1 MNSVYTPS
9 GVLATLLWVTL
20 LPLTIAL
27 PARSAEPAV
36 DIKQLRYEAA
46 HKDRRII
53 FDNDGNE
60 VVYYMDEATP
70 EALLKKR
77 TTGVLNTQVDTIIY
91 CTWSSGF
98 SYFTHNTKAGVPF
111 VSTAEEPG
119 KGPNSG
125 FSNNKTQALFD
136 VGLDPLTIV
145 TDYCR
150 KNEIEILW
158 SMRMNDIHDAW
169 GAWYSPVL
177 FPPVKKEHPEWLIGT
192 KDNRPP
198 NGSWTSVDYAVP
210 EIRDMAFSYFEEVCN
225 NYDVDGVELDFF
237 RHPVYFKRF
246 AFEGTTTPEERQ
258 MMTDLIT
265 RIRVM
270 ADEVG
275 TRRGRPI
282 LITVRVPDSVDY
294 CRDMGLDIERWMK
307 DDLIDI
313 MVVSGYFRL
322 NPWEES
328 VALGKKYDVP
338 IYPSL
343 SESRHRDAEAKKIRS
358 SIESYR
364 ARAMDVW
371 QSGAAG
377 VYMFNFFAS
386 PHPLW
391 SELGDPK
398 ALTRLDK
405 VYTTGAR
412 GLEEL
417 NYWNKKGKQYLH
429 REHLSPEEPRT
440 VAPGETA
447 NVVLRVDQPEPDAV
461 VTLSLRIKDN
471 VATDSLAVVY
481 KDITLEQIASEG
493 NWRTYKVIPSAIHTG
508 MNRIAF
514 TNEHTAPNAIII
526 DDMNLRVS
534 YPKK

>member
-1 MNSVYTPS
+1 MATHRRHTVFILLFTLGLGLFSQTPH
-9 GVLATLLWVTL
+9 A
-20 LPLTIAL
+20 
-27 PARSAEPAV
+27 AEPAV
-36 DIKQLRYEAA
+36 DIKQLRHEAA

-77 TTGVLNTQVDTIIY
+77 TTGVLDTHVDTIVY

-111 VSTAEEPG
+111 VSTAPEPG
-119 KGPNSG
+119 KGPDSG
-125 FSNNKTQALFD
+125 FSNNKAQALFD
-136 VGLDPLTIV
+136 QGLDPLTIV
-145 TDYCR
+145 TEFCK
-150 KNEIEILW
+150 KNDIEIFW
-158 SMRMNDIHDAW
+158 SMRMNDTHDGW
-169 GAWYSPVL
+169 NAWYSPYL
-177 FPPVKKEHPEWLIGT
+177 FPPVKQEHPEWLVGT
-192 KDNRPP
+192 KEKRPK
-198 NGSWTSVDYAVP
+198 NGSWTAMDFTHP
-210 EIRDMAFSYFEEVCN
+210 EVRDMAFSFFEEVCK

-237 RHPVYFKRF
+237 RHPIYFKRF
-246 AFEGTTTPEERQ
+246 AETGNTTPEERD
-258 MMTDLIT
+258 MMTDLLA
-265 RIRVM
+265 RIRKM

-275 TRRGRPI
+275 TKRGRPI
-282 LITVRVPDSVDY
+282 LITVRVPDDVDY
-294 CRDMGLDIERWMK
+294 CRAMGLDVERWMA

-338 IYPSL
+338 VYPSL
-343 SESRHRDAEAKKIRS
+343 SESRLRDAESKKIRAS
-358 SIESYR
+358 LESYR

-371 QSGAAG
+371 ESGAAG

-391 SELGDPK
+391 SELGDPEK
-398 ALTRLDK
+398 LARLDK

-412 GLEEL
+412 GVRQMRH
-417 NYWNKKGKQYLH
+417 WNKDGEQYMT
-429 REHLSPEEPRT
+429 REHLSPQKPRT

-447 NVVLRVDQPEPDAV
+447 GVQLRIDKPGPDASVVL
-461 VTLSLRIKDN
+461 SIRIKDN
-471 VATDSLAVVY
+471 VDTAGLAVVY
-481 KDITLEQIASEG
+481 KDITLEQIATDE
-493 NWRTYKVIPSAIHTG
+493 NWRRYKVIPSTMHTG

-514 TNEHTAPNAIII
+514 TNEHDAAHTITI
-526 DDMNLRVS
+526 DDLHVRVD
-534 YPKK
+534 YPDD